1 MLQSDD
7 GGVFFTL
14 VFRCGCISRFRLV
27 SHSVSQIVSQIV
39 TKIQGLSLA
48 DDTTG
53 YSLYSVSLALS
64 LHCII
69 LIVSSCSIQLI
80 VYFIMDSYSLF
91 NKLEGHWLF
100 DYIASSYEI
109 KRFSSNIFFSLQSA
123 IVRNSFMTTSLPK
136 LNIRI

>member
-1 MLQSDD
+1 M
-7 GGVFFTL
+7 
-14 VFRCGCISRFRLV
+14 
-27 SHSVSQIVSQIV
+27 
-39 TKIQGLSLA
+39 A
-48 DDTTG
+48 DDTKG
-53 YSLYSVSLALS
+53 YSLYSVLLALS

-80 VYFIMDSYSLF
+80 VYFTMDSDSLF

-109 KRFSSNIFFSLQSA
+109 KRFYSNIFFSLQSA